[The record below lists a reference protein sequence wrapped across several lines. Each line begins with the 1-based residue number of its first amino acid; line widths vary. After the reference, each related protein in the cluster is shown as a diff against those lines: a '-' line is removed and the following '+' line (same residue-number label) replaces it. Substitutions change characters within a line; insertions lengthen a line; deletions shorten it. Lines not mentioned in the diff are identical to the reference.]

1 MDGGADPV
9 WTERPSSVSRENP
22 VGVTT
27 TRNRRLFNDLLYP
40 LLSDAITYRL
50 RYISF
55 WAWVLYNTN
64 SPDRGMRASYE
75 KVFFLSNLAHEC
87 PDDGHSSNGIVG
99 AGRRVN
105 GQSLRERYDPA
116 VDVFDLTAD
125 DFQLTNTDGSGFDT
139 YYQSL
144 MQRLWLLHGK
154 MELTPCGEQ
163 VAAEFDENVG
173 PSFDEL
179 RDVVHSGTV
188 PQEFLQRF
196 ASGGC
201 CCELRNASDECN
213 LLTNALLANF
223 ERTDDPSR
231 LWFRQPIGQESLSID
246 EWYPRHLQQTDEG
259 ELDLESLFDS
269 EDLETD
275 LMEYFNGRFGARGGA
290 SLLLFLATAERVR
303 TPAVETGWDIEPL
316 EDIRR
321 AWDFFVYTHYFVV
334 GSEALLRAWLHGV
347 RHWEPIG
354 TTELL
359 EEMFTADEFTATVK
373 SILADDVSITVDE
386 SRESTLWRVLD
397 AIYYETWFDGRVTV
411 ELDVPDT
418 SRTGT
423 HDEMTWGTLQGR
435 LTGRNVTD
443 GDIGPKAVRVLH
455 DLLQSDQQG
464 ASDGVLASYYA
475 GVATVLLAQLYRRGQ
490 SYRTGTEFEP
500 YRRWFDNIAASP
512 SPASF
517 WRTDYD
523 ESRSVNE
530 VMQSVVR
537 DRVVKKHH
545 AITQRKMGD
554 RPSQTPRHM
563 LRRPDGEWEF
573 KSMYSDLS
581 QSWARLERLVDVLY
595 ELDLATTADV
605 DSFRPTARGKQLLE
619 GYGIEQ

>member
-1 MDGGADPV
+1 MNREADPV

-40 LLSDAITYRL
+40 LLSDAITYRF

-55 WAWVLYNTN
+55 WAWVLNNTN
-64 SPDRGMRASYE
+64 SPDRGTRASYE

-99 AGRRVN
+99 AGRKVN
-105 GQSLRERYDPA
+105 GQSLQERYDPA
-116 VDVFDLTAD
+116 VDVFNLTAD
-125 DFQLTNTDGSGFDT
+125 DFQLTNKDSSGFDT

-144 MQRLWLLHGK
+144 MKRIWLLHGK
-154 MELTPCGEQ
+154 MQLTPCGEQ
-163 VAAEFDENVG
+163 VAAEFDENVS

-179 RDVVHSGTV
+179 RDVVQSGTV
-188 PQEFLQRF
+188 SQEFLQRF

-231 LWFRQPIGQESLSID
+231 LSFRQPIGQESLSID
-246 EWYPRHLQQTDEG
+246 EWYPRHLQQTEESG
-259 ELDLESLFDS
+259 LDLESLFDS
-269 EDLETD
+269 DDLETD
-275 LMEYFNGRFGARGGA
+275 LMEYFNGRFGTRGGA

-303 TPAVETGWDIEPL
+303 TPAIDSGWDIEPL
-316 EDIRR
+316 QDIRR
-321 AWDFFVYTHYFVV
+321 AWEFFVYTHYFVV

-347 RHWEPIG
+347 RYWEPVG

-359 EEMFTADEFTATVK
+359 EEMFTAHKFTATVE
-373 SILADDVSITVDE
+373 SILADDASITVDD
-386 SRESTLWRVLD
+386 SRESTFWGVLD
-397 AIYYETWFDGRVTV
+397 AIYYETWFDGSVTV
-411 ELDVPDT
+411 ELDVPDM
-418 SRTGT
+418 SRTDT
-423 HDEMTWGTLQGR
+423 RDEMTWGGLQNQ
-435 LTGRNVTD
+435 LTGRDVT
-443 GDIGPKAVRVLH
+443 GGEIGSKAARVLH

-464 ASDGVLASYYA
+464 ASDDVLASYYA

-490 SYRTGTEFEP
+490 RYTTGAEFEP
-500 YRRWFDNIAASP
+500 YRCWFDNIAASP

-523 ESRSVNE
+523 ESRAVNE

-537 DRVVKKHH
+537 DRVVRKHH
-545 AITQRKMGD
+545 AITQRKVRR

-563 LRRPDGEWEF
+563 IRRPDGKWEF
-573 KSMYSDLS
+573 KSMYSDLN
-581 QSWARLERLVDVLY
+581 QSWARLKRLVDVFY
-595 ELDLATTADV
+595 ELDLVTTADLE
-605 DSFRPTARGKQLLE
+605 SFRPTTRGEQLLE